1 MLDFRA
7 SERRLKERTS
17 AAALKAKEKAE
28 REQEAL
34 ERQRARE
41 AAREEEQRRRR
52 LEIEREREEAQRAAE
67 HELENNQ
74 GVVWRGRLQAV
85 PSSESVAAVKGI
97 KRAADK
103 LLMPPSVGRH
113 LLSLDA
119 QKNGAP
125 FFELRHPLSGCR
137 THAGVLEYTAAE
149 GFVALPRKVVRSIW
163 GPDAQDDRDVGGYL
177 DIRYCRLPKGTRA
190 VFQPR
195 LATFQKV
202 VGDEVE
208 SALERALLQHSAL
221 TVGDWIE
228 VVVPSTGECF
238 DVRVKELEPADA
250 VSVIDTELEAEVL
263 PSLETEERLIAEEL
277 EARKLKEA
285 AAKLAEERERAEAAQ
300 LEAEATELERRRLI
314 QETKA
319 ASLPEEPGESE
330 STVACLFRFPD
341 GGRWTRR
348 FRSNEP
354 VRLLFDF
361 ADSKGAGGKEPGE
374 YRLVTQ
380 YPRNVFELSSDGEKS
395 LDFVGL
401 KHGQRHVLFVEA
413 NANNNAKA
421 DES

>member
-17 AAALKAKEKAE
+17 AAAVKAKAKADRE
-28 REQEAL
+28 REAL

-41 AAREEEQRRRR
+41 VAREEEQRRRR
-52 LEIEREREEAQRAAE
+52 LQIEREREEAQREA
-67 HELENNQ
+67 ELELEMNQ

-103 LLMPPSVGRH
+103 LLLPPSAGRH
-113 LLSLDA
+113 LLSQDA

-125 FFELRHPLSGCR
+125 FFEVRHPVLGCR

-149 GFVALPRKVVRSIW
+149 GFVALPRKVVRCIW
-163 GPDAQDDRDVGGYL
+163 GPDAEDDRDVGGYL
-177 DIRYCRLPKGTRA
+177 DVRYCRLPKGTRA

-195 LATFQKV
+195 LATFQQAI
-202 VGDEVE
+202 GDDVE
-208 SALERALLQHSAL
+208 SALESALLQHSAL

-238 DVRVKELEPADA
+238 DVRVKELEPAVA

-263 PSLETEERLIAEEL
+263 PSVETEERLIAEEL
-277 EARKLKEA
+277 EARKAMEA
-285 AAKLAEERERAEAAQ
+285 AAKLEEEREREEAAKV
-300 LEAEATELERRRLI
+300 EAETAELQRRRSL
-314 QETKA
+314 QEAKA
-319 ASLPEEPGESE
+319 ASLPNEPEAADE
-330 STVACLFRFPD
+330 NTVYCLFRFPD

-348 FRSNEP
+348 FRAAEP
-354 VRLLFDF
+354 VSLLFDF
-361 ADSKGAGGKEPGE
+361 ADSKGAGGNEPGE

-380 YPRNVFELSSDGEKS
+380 YPRNVFEVITDGEKS
-395 LDFVGL
+395 LESAGL
-401 KHGQRHVLFVEA
+401 KRGQRHVIFVEA
-413 NANNNAKA
+413 SAPP
-421 DES
+421 